1 VDRVCPLLGLQQDR
15 RTAIDGVDRSHCC
28 YAEETPMLLD
38 RQQQARLCL
47 TADHE
52 RCERYLANATRNG
65 GLRRA
70 QSGIV
75 DGLVSTR
82 LVLAPDPAWR
92 GIAGRARRTPTGQL
106 LAIGAAGVAIGIGG
120 VAIAN
125 GAIGDPFADADVPGS
140 AATAAA
146 VDGSPSPTSVSSA
159 TASATS
165 TPTTSATPSPVPTA
179 VATPVATAVPA
190 PAPTVVPTAPPAPP
204 APPAPQETYVV
215 QDDDTLA
222 AIAQRFGTTVAALQA
237 ANGIEDADEII
248 IGQVLVIP

>member
-1 VDRVCPLLGLQQDR
+1 
-15 RTAIDGVDRSHCC
+15 
-28 YAEETPMLLD
+28 MLLD

-165 TPTTSATPSPVPTA
+165 TPTTSATPSRVPTA